1 MLQCPQNHLDAQV
14 FAPPYLFAPDGS
26 RAARPTIASVSPAT
40 ATVSP
45 GDTLEVAVEK
55 TTTGTGTGTDG
66 AVFSFSLVRHG
77 SNTHTVNTD
86 QRRVPLPAKEVAG
99 GGGDGGGSETTTTTT
114 TYEMTLPS
122 DPGVVVPGYWMLFAI
137 DEAGVPSVATTVRVL
152 LP

>member
-26 RAARPTIASVSPAT
+26 RAARPTIKSVSPAT

-55 TTTGTGTGTDG
+55 TTTGTGTDG

-86 QRRVPLPAKEVAG
+86 QRRVPLPAKEVDG
-99 GGGDGGGSETTTTTT
+99 GDGDGGGSETTTTTT